1 MRDLVLK
8 LNTKPIQRSLAVPPN
23 RHVPFL
29 ANISQC
35 QVEQFA
41 QHLIAWKRSTVL
53 CNLAQAH
60 VHRLN
65 DIGRVIHFANLRWIV
80 KERNDA
86 LPVAWE
92 VHTRTRSPSSQGC
105 SASDSQGRLSASP
118 TEISARNWRKRHHK
132 AVLKVNRRYA
142 MPAGT
147 T

>member
-1 MRDLVLK
+1 MRDPVLK
-8 LNTKPIQRSLAVPPN
+8 LNTKPIQRSLPVPN

-41 QHLIAWKRSTVL
+41 QRLIAWKRSTVL

-65 DIGRVIHFANLRWIV
+65 GIGRVNHFANLWWIV

-86 LPVAWE
+86 LPV
-92 VHTRTRSPSSQGC
+92 TRACTRLCANDQ
-105 SASDSQGRLSASP
+105 RLVIGLVS
-118 TEISARNWRKRHHK
+118 
-132 AVLKVNRRYA
+132 
-142 MPAGT
+142 
-147 T
+147 